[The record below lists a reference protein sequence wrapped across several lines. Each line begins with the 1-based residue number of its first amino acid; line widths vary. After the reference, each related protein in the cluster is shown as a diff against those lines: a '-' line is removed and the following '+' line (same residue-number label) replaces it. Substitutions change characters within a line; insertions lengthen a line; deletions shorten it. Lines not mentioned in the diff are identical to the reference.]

1 MPRSAI
7 WKTRRQP
14 SPASSAS
21 AAAVAMAAS
30 SNSTKGDSGTSGGF
44 SSVRGAYEAM
54 GAPAFY
60 KAHGAEYTNPHAPLL
75 FSCMRNALQRWV
87 VPWPMPAVHVLDLAC
102 GGGEATLAFE
112 AAMKEV
118 ITPPRAVQTEACDPY
133 THACYEARTGRRCHR
148 WSFGDIANGQLDSRC
163 SAAGPFDVV
172 LASFCLHLL
181 ECKEDRALDNA
192 ASPRSDLKQP
202 GPTSAPLDAT
212 LRALARVARW
222 LLVATPHKR
231 QPRIH
236 ESCGW
241 VLAADEVVEHDT
253 FDEDAQALASQDGDP
268 ERRLPSSRPI
278 THVSTTPREGEA
290 WGEGRSAS
298 AASASVRRRVRLRL
312 YRSQL
317 LS

>member
-1 MPRSAI
+1 
-7 WKTRRQP
+7 
-14 SPASSAS
+14 
-21 AAAVAMAAS
+21 MAAS

-181 ECKEDRALDNA
+181 EGKEDRALDNA

-212 LRALARVARW
+212 LRALARVGPSWSSSLGSGEATSRAPSRARIPP
-222 LLVATPHKR
+222 LLAPSTAPS
-231 QPRIH
+231 PR
-236 ESCGW
+236 SS
-241 VLAADEVVEHDT
+241 A
-253 FDEDAQALASQDGDP
+253 
-268 ERRLPSSRPI
+268 PSSAPGLSSAPPHTAPYGARACSL
-278 THVSTTPREGEA
+278 VGGGE
-290 WGEGRSAS
+290 R
-298 AASASVRRRVRLRL
+298 
-312 YRSQL
+312 
-317 LS
+317 

>member
-1 MPRSAI
+1 
-7 WKTRRQP
+7 
-14 SPASSAS
+14 
-21 AAAVAMAAS
+21 
-30 SNSTKGDSGTSGGF
+30 
-44 SSVRGAYEAM
+44 
-54 GAPAFY
+54 
-60 KAHGAEYTNPHAPLL
+60 
-75 FSCMRNALQRWV
+75 
-87 VPWPMPAVHVLDLAC
+87 
-102 GGGEATLAFE
+102 
-112 AAMKEV
+112 
-118 ITPPRAVQTEACDPY
+118 
-133 THACYEARTGRRCHR
+133 
-148 WSFGDIANGQLDSRC
+148 
-163 SAAGPFDVV
+163 VV

-181 ECKEDRALDNA
+181 EGKEDRALDNA

-202 GPTSAPLDAT
+202 GPTSAPLDATRCTEMHRDAPRCTEMPSPLDAT

-298 AASASVRRRVRLRL
+298 GAASASVRRRVRLRL

>member
-1 MPRSAI
+1 
-7 WKTRRQP
+7 
-14 SPASSAS
+14 
-21 AAAVAMAAS
+21 MAAS

-118 ITPPRAVQTEACDPY
+118 ITPPRAIQTEACDPY

-181 ECKEDRALDNA
+181 EGKEDRALDNA

-212 LRALARVARW
+212 RCTEMHRDAPRCRA
-222 LLVATPHKR
+222 P
-231 QPRIH
+231 
-236 ESCGW
+236 
-241 VLAADEVVEHDT
+241 
-253 FDEDAQALASQDGDP
+253 
-268 ERRLPSSRPI
+268 
-278 THVSTTPREGEA
+278 
-290 WGEGRSAS
+290 
-298 AASASVRRRVRLRL
+298 
-312 YRSQL
+312 
-317 LS
+317 

>member
-1 MPRSAI
+1 
-7 WKTRRQP
+7 
-14 SPASSAS
+14 
-21 AAAVAMAAS
+21 MAAS

-75 FSCMRNALQRWV
+75 FSCMRNALRRWV

-118 ITPPRAVQTEACDPY
+118 ITPPRAIAFEACDPY

-163 SAAGPFDVV
+163 SAAGGRPFDLV

-192 ASPRSDLKQP
+192 ASPRSDLSQP
-202 GPTSAPLDAT
+202 ESTSAPLDAT
-212 LRALARVARW
+212 LRALSRVARW

-231 QPRIH
+231 QPRINGC
-236 ESCGW
+236 CGW

-253 FDEDAQALASQDGDP
+253 FDKDAQALASFDGDP
-268 ERRLPSSRPI
+268 ERRLPSPRPI
-278 THVSTTPREGEA
+278 THVSTMPRDREGEA
-290 WGEGRSAS
+290 WGEAEGRSAS
-298 AASASVRRRVRLRL
+298 GAASASVRRRVRLRL

-317 LS
+317 LALNS